1 VVPLLDF
8 EVAAGE
14 TPAGEILPVVSR
26 GVDRV
31 PTTSAPLEAEHAA
44 AARQT
49 ASARAGRGLEVT
61 DGIRNNTASE
71 TAT

>member
-1 VVPLLDF
+1 VVPPPDF
-8 EVAAGE
+8 EVAAGGAPTGE
-14 TPAGEILPVVSR
+14 TPAVVAR

-31 PTTSAPLEAEHAA
+31 PTISAPLEAEHAP

-61 DGIRNNTASE
+61 DGIRNNKAGE